1 MSADWYR
8 KQAGP
13 TALLAEE
20 VAKVVYQPG
29 WVSARYRALGSCT
42 YPAVGRIFRSSSS
55 SPHPAVS
62 FTDGVDSC
70 THPVVGNFGSQP
82 LTAHYSPRDVPACRS
97 ASLFRCGS
105 WRTAVWPSALRLA
118 CGSWRTPLWLSALRL
133 AC

>member
-13 TALLAEE
+13 TPLLAEE
-20 VAKVVYQPG
+20 VVKVVYQPAWG
-29 WVSARYRALGSCT
+29 SARYRALGSCT
-42 YPAVGRIFRSSSS
+42 Y
-55 SPHPAVS
+55 PAVS

-82 LTAHYSPRDVPACRS
+82 LTAHHSPRDVPACRS

-105 WRTAVWPSALRLA
+105 WRTPV
-118 CGSWRTPLWLSALRL
+118 WLSALRL